1 MFQLSL
7 DVWMLI
13 KNTLMLCFVDG
24 NSIYLKSLLG
34 YIFGLNKYAS
44 LVNEMFQLPHDVWM
58 LTKLHSCSFFVDG
71 KSNSQNEEESFS
83 HSQQAWKL
91 SCILY
96 WKYVIG
102 YMYVNLVHCLLIKTP
117 CVVLCFRLVFSVL

>member
-1 MFQLSL
+1 MNVNKKYINAL
-7 DVWMLI
+7 
-13 KNTLMLCFVDG
+13 FVDG

-34 YIFGLNKYAS
+34 YFFGLNKYAS

-58 LTKLHSCSFFVDG
+58 LTKLHCCSFFVDG

-91 SCILY
+91 RCILY
-96 WKYVIG
+96 
-102 YMYVNLVHCLLIKTP
+102 
-117 CVVLCFRLVFSVL
+117 